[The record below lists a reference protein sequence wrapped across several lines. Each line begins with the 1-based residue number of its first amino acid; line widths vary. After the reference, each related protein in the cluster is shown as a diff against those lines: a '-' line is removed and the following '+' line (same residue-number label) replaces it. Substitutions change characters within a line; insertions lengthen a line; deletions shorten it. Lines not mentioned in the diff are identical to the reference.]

1 MRITCGQLIAIPSS
15 SRSDSA
21 KCRVA
26 GQVVI
31 GGAPQR
37 FVAASG
43 GTDVSGTVTG
53 GVLS

>member
-1 MRITCGQLIAIPSS
+1 MTSV
-15 SRSDSA
+15 DSTRKRRKIRA
-21 KCRVA
+21 VLA
-26 GQVVI
+26 SGLVLGVQVVI